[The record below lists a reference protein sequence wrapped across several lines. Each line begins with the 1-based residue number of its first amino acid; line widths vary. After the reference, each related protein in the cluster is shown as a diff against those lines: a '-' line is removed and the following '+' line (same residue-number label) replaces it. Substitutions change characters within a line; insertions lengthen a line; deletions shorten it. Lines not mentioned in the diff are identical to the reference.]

1 MKKLLFFFA
10 LVALTNISIAQSLDD
25 IGKLIDSKKFAEA
38 KAGIDKYVA
47 AEKNANN
54 ADGFYYKGRIYNSLS
69 REATTSKLDAYNYKI
84 TAFEA
89 FKQNQALDKKDFR
102 MSLEFYNS
110 YLDLYLGFY
119 DIGAQLFN
127 DQNYTAAYNSFVKA
141 QEVENYILAKKY
153 NYTEYKV
160 NALDTS
166 LILNT
171 GAAALQAKDTASG
184 IIYYTK
190 ITDANL
196 VSKDYEQVYQFLAS
210 YYRSKGDKT
219 NMQTILE
226 KGKKLYPESSYWSEI
241 EMANLSE
248 GSDKTA
254 MFAKYEELYV
264 KDPSNFTNTY
274 NYAVELYN
282 VLYNKDAKSLDIDKA
297 DKLTQILKSA
307 IAVDKTDDA
316 NMLMTN
322 HLYNYAADY
331 STKAA
336 LIKEGKLAKPADLLK
351 KKQLNASANA
361 KLDELIPYA
370 ENGIKYFEAQKEL
383 KTRGKI
389 NYQLVAGYL
398 ADAYRVKGNAVKSA
412 QYQKLKDSIKF

>member
-1 MKKLLFFFA
+1 MKKVLFLIS
-10 LVALTNISIAQSLDD
+10 LVALTNFSIAQSLDD

-47 AEKNANN
+47 TEKNANN
-54 ADGFYYKGRIYNSLS
+54 SDGFYYKGRIYNSLS
-69 REATTSKLDAYNYKI
+69 REAATSKLDAYNYKI

-89 FKQNQALDKKDFR
+89 FKQNQTLDKKDFR

-127 DQNYTAAYNSFVKA
+127 DKNYTAAYNSFAKA

-153 NYTEYKV
+153 TYTEYKV

-184 IIYYTK
+184 INYYTK

-196 VSKDYEQVYQFLAS
+196 VGKDYEQVYQFLAS

-219 NMQTILE
+219 NMQPIFE
-226 KGKKLYPESSYWSEI
+226 KGKKLYPESSYWSEF

-254 MFAKYEELYV
+254 MFAKYEELYT
-264 KDPSNFTNTY
+264 KDPTNFTNTY

-282 VLYNKDAKSLDIDKA
+282 VLYYKDAKSLDIAKA

-307 IAVDKTDDA
+307 VAVDKTNDA
-316 NMLMTN
+316 NMLMSN
-322 HLYNYAADY
+322 HLYNYAAEY

-351 KKQLNASANA
+351 KKQLNTSAIA
-361 KLDELIPYA
+361 KMDELIPYA

-398 ADAYRVKGNAVKSA
+398 ADVYRVKGNAVKSA